1 MKARLPQG
9 MGKGPSNMA
18 SLAKQAQK
26 LQEDMANLQADLDE
40 REYSAEAGGG
50 LVSVTVT
57 GKHEVKSIS
66 IKPEALEEC
75 EGDPEMLEDFLMI
88 ALNEAISTAVS
99 TSENEMNAITSGL
112 NIPGLPGMF

>member
-1 MKARLPQG
+1 MKVRIPNQNGG
-9 MGKGPSNMA
+9 MNTQQMFK
-18 SLAKQAQK
+18 KVQQIE
-26 LQEDMANLQADLDE
+26 EDMANLQADLDE

-57 GKHEVKSIS
+57 GKHEVKAIN

-75 EGDPEMLEDFLMI
+75 EGDPEMLEDFLII
-88 ALNEAISTAVS
+88 ALNEAISTAIA
-99 TSENEMNAITSGL
+99 TGENEMNAITSGL

>member
-1 MKARLPQG
+1 MKVRIPNQNGG
-9 MGKGPSNMA
+9 MNQQQMLRKVQQM
-18 SLAKQAQK
+18 
-26 LQEDMANLQADLDE
+26 QEDMANLQADLDE

-66 IKPEALEEC
+66 IKSEALEEC

>member
-1 MKARLPQG
+1 MKVRIPNQNGG
-9 MGKGPSNMA
+9 MNQQQMLRKVQQM
-18 SLAKQAQK
+18 
-26 LQEDMANLQADLDE
+26 QEDMANLQADLDE

-57 GKHEVKSIS
+57 GKHEVKSIN

>member
-1 MKARLPQG
+1 MKVRIPNQNGG
-9 MGKGPSNMA
+9 MSQQQMLKKVQQM
-18 SLAKQAQK
+18 
-26 LQEDMANLQADLDE
+26 QEDMANLQAELDE
-40 REYSAEAGGG
+40 REYTAEAGGG

-57 GKHEVKSIS
+57 GKHEVKSIT

-75 EGDPEMLEDFLMI
+75 EGDPEMLEDFLLI
-88 ALNEAISTAVS
+88 ALNDAISTAAT